1 MKEGHPTASLLLLVC
16 EELSRDE
23 VVTLF
28 SPTQRSKI
36 FQTRQGE
43 KLTGS
48 ACNPQ
53 IFQPKKTQVLVFG
66 SVV

>member
-16 EELSRDE
+16 EGIEPCQ

-28 SPTQRSKI
+28 SPTQRSEI
-36 FQTRQGE
+36 FQTRQGKE
-43 KLTGS
+43 LTGS
-48 ACNPQ
+48 ACKPH